1 MLPVWTEENA
11 HFSSRQERVW
21 LSRRLSSV
29 GAPHNAS
36 TATRQST
43 AYRGSAFA
51 HALGGSDLIIVGVA
65 TGMATDAD
73 ALADLDDS
81 IRPLAVLRAAAELCR
96 GGALIAA
103 RSAPKGKARTRRLI
117 RRRLQEILPLPLHIL
132 RLTGHGYPERQL
144 CLPGDLWPWLWARA
158 EAA

>member
-36 TATRQST
+36 TATQQST

-51 HALGGSDLIIVGVA
+51 HALGGSDLIIVSVA

-81 IRPLAVLRAAAELCR
+81 IRPHAVLRAAAELCR
-96 GGALIAA
+96 GLVLIAA
-103 RSAPKGKARTRRLI
+103 WRKGNEGIRRLMHC
-117 RRRLQEILPLPLHIL
+117 RLQKIPLVGLPLQTL
-132 RLTGHGYPERQL
+132 RLTGHHYPLTSALRAKL
-144 CLPGDLWPWLWARA
+144 SAAAARA
-158 EAA
+158 RTEAA